1 MPFISKDWRSPGE
14 EWVKYDGG
22 WERKSI
28 IIDPNPNLNF
38 GFDLI
43 QPAAAA
49 SITTTAAIQIH
60 NKANFNVEICEQ
72 QKPKTSVAEAVAT
85 LRPPLRRKNLSECEN
100 KPEQAINNVLD
111 HRLMLKEHVRR
122 IRGRL
127 EHEQELDENQD
138 PNQNPKTSSPQRA
151 NR

>member
-43 QPAAAA
+43 QPAAA
-49 SITTTAAIQIH
+49 SIATTAAIQIH

-85 LRPPLRRKNLSECEN
+85 TVVVTRYHCLSSSQPTVIILFRTVRP
-100 KPEQAINNVLD
+100 
-111 HRLMLKEHVRR
+111 
-122 IRGRL
+122 G
-127 EHEQELDENQD
+127 
-138 PNQNPKTSSPQRA
+138 
-151 NR
+151 

>member
-43 QPAAAA
+43 QPA
-49 SITTTAAIQIH
+49 SSTNITTTASGGFPIEIKIEIRH
-60 NKANFNVEICEQ
+60 FIICYCHKVNFRWKL
-72 QKPKTSVAEAVAT
+72 KPK
-85 LRPPLRRKNLSECEN
+85 
-100 KPEQAINNVLD
+100 
-111 HRLMLKEHVRR
+111 
-122 IRGRL
+122 
-127 EHEQELDENQD
+127 
-138 PNQNPKTSSPQRA
+138 
-151 NR
+151 